1 MRSKKLCLLIAIVI
15 LQIFTLSGC
24 NLDENLDNTNDS
36 EIGFEDNIDDTPIY
50 GGEIIVPLPY
60 TITLNPI
67 LATDRT
73 LYAFSKLIFEGLFDV
88 DSDLSVKN
96 VLAESYSFDGDGTVL
111 NITLRDNVKWHDG
124 EDFTSNDVKFTI
136 DALKYGLSSNILS
149 NEMPDII
156 KLSYSLKYLKEV
168 KVIDELNLRLTFD
181 RAYGNALEGL
191 IFPIVPSHIF
201 VREKN
206 IRIAY
211 ERALKADGYKAIGT
225 GPYKVVENK
234 KLKEVI
240 LESNKDYWK
249 GEPYISKVIGK
260 SLKDEKLAIT
270 SFESGQIDLT
280 TSLGVDWE
288 KYAQNKKVDIYEF
301 TSNKYEFLG
310 FNFRN
315 EMFMGEKGKG
325 LRKAIAYAIDRQSI
339 IEKVYLGHATRND
352 VPIHPDSWLIS
363 DEANSYGFNANKAR
377 QILTSAGWKDEDKD
391 GFFEDIDG
399 NRLSLRLTTNS
410 YNDLRRETANIIA
423 NNLISIGIDVVK
435 DYNENKGENVTEE
448 IKNNQWEGLMQKI
461 TGGNFDIVLLGWE
474 MSYIPDLSFA
484 FHSSEINSGSN
495 FLGYSNEKM
504 DELLTLAQQTIR
516 AEDKKRI
523 YEDIQSLIID
533 ELPYVSLFFTNSSV
547 LVNNNIRGEINPT
560 FTHTLNSITEWYIPE
575 EFQRKEDLLNDN
587 D

>member
-1 MRSKKLCLLIAIVI
+1 MKCKKLCLLLAI
-15 LQIFTLSGC
+15 LQILALSGC
-24 NLDENLDNTNDS
+24 KLNDS
-36 EIGFEDNIDDTPIY
+36 LDDIKDSELGYEENIYDEPAY
-50 GGEIIVPLPY
+50 GGEIIVPIPY
-60 TITLNPI
+60 VKTLNPLLTNDKAI
-67 LATDRT
+67 YT
-73 LYAFSKLIFEGLFDV
+73 FNKLIFEGLFDL
-88 DSDLSVKN
+88 DTDLSIKN
-96 VLAESYSFDGDGTVL
+96 VLAESYNFEENDTVL
-111 NITLRDNVKWHDG
+111 NIRLRDNVKWHDG
-124 EDFTSNDVKFTI
+124 EAFTSEDVKFTI
-136 DALKYGLSSNILS
+136 DALKYGLSNQKLS
-149 NEMPDII
+149 NTMSDII
-156 KLSYSLKYLKEV
+156 QFSDSLKYLKNV
-168 KVIDELNLRLTFD
+168 KVINELNITLTFD
-181 RAYGNALEGL
+181 RAYGNVLEGL
-191 IFPIVPSHIF
+191 IFPIVPSHMYTNT
-201 VREKN
+201 RN
-206 IRIAY
+206 IRTAY
-211 ERALKADGYKAIGT
+211 ERVLNTDNYVAIGT
-225 GPYKVVENK
+225 GPYKETANRN
-234 KLKEVI
+234 LKEVV
-240 LESNKDYWK
+240 LESNKEYWR
-249 GEPYISKVIGK
+249 GEPYITNVIGK
-260 SLKDEKLAIT
+260 VLKDENLALI

-280 TSLGVDWE
+280 TGLGVDWE
-288 KYAQNKKVDIYEF
+288 KFAQNKKVNIYEF

-310 FNFRN
+310 FNFRDGI
-315 EMFMGEKGKG
+315 FVGEKGKA
-325 LRKAIAYAIDRQSI
+325 LRKAIAYAVDRQSI

-352 VPIHPDSWLIS
+352 VPIHPDSWIIS

-377 QILTSAGWKDEDKD
+377 QILVSAGWKDEDKD

-504 DELLTLAQQTIR
+504 DELLTLAQQTIL